1 MERKPMT
8 DYCELFVF
16 SHTDTLSWAL
26 PKTKDNRQKTIRH
39 PNPKSSWNW
48 IPAKL
53 KLTKADPRLHKQH
66 LPWRLQHTL
75 LVSLFRTTP
84 HHDKSWQKKEDGRYV
99 EYNAIGNKPTR
110 GLVIYSLPLCRNRII
125 AHAALTHLSYPS
137 FNTCYDTFLVPWKS
151 QFE

>member
-1 MERKPMT
+1 MT

-26 PKTKDNRQKTIRH
+26 PKTRDNRQKPSVIRIQSH
-39 PNPKSSWNW
+39 HGIESLLNLSSRRQ
-48 IPAKL
+48 IQGS
-53 KLTKADPRLHKQH
+53 TSSIM
-66 LPWRLQHTL
+66 PWRLQHTL

-110 GLVIYSLPLCRNRII
+110 GLVIYSLPLCRSRII

-137 FNTCYDTFLVPWKS
+137 FNTCYDTFLVP
-151 QFE
+151 

>member
-16 SHTDTLSWAL
+16 SHTQPHYHGRYPRQGITVKNPSVIRIQSHHGIGSLLNLSSR
-26 PKTKDNRQKTIRH
+26 RQIQGS
-39 PNPKSSWNW
+39 NVQ
-48 IPAKL
+48 IM
-53 KLTKADPRLHKQH
+53 
-66 LPWRLQHTL
+66 PWRLQHTL

-110 GLVIYSLPLCRNRII
+110 GLVIYSLPLCRSRII

-137 FNTCYDTFLVPWKS
+137 FNTCYDTFLVP
-151 QFE
+151 